1 MRQHIW
7 EAMQAKDTMEEM
19 EPRIAALRRARLDS
33 TTYRSMDDEAWR
45 FGYG

>member
-19 EPRIAALRRARLDS
+19 EPRFAALRRARLDDLS
-33 TTYRSMDDEAWR
+33 ID
-45 FGYG
+45 G